1 MRKKKWKKMFH
12 TLYKVHMRA
21 CYAKRKINL
30 ACPKKEWGIVYMW
43 SFSLVKKTIYS
54 YYSKY
59 ESNFHTKYIWEN
71 WQTTGRFLSL
81 KGNFYKNFS
90 IWKVIIK
97 WLFMANFRHDLQFQ
111 TQTEKSFFRTDIL
124 SKTGTVMKLTKNL
137 VTVPSSLWTGY
148 LIGSRYLGFHWHDHH
163 HLSPSLCEHNNW
175 ITPIGLL
182 LDSN

>member
-1 MRKKKWKKMFH
+1 MFH
-12 TLYKVHMRA
+12 ALYKVHMRA

-97 WLFMANFRHDLQFQ
+97 RLFMANFRHDLQFQ